1 MWGNAISMIEIASAC
16 SRPSTESSLPSGAN
30 MVSISSMFMSIA
42 PIRILRAKIA
52 SFGGGTPSALISWAS
67 ARPAVA
73 RKTNA
78 TQSRADRAGNRR
90 PSLKAGLLLRTQIG
104 REGLAGRRQRDPLQ
118 GAAMFV
124 GVAQRA
130 HLDHHLVAGLDR
142 VARPSAGPHQV
153 ARAGHLQ
160 QPFGGLFTVR
170 DGALHQQGDVRV
182 GPAQL
187 EDHAL
192 EGERP
197 GMIEHRGGVVRRG
210 HGYPGRNAERRAGE
224 RLTENLHAIS
234 PDLRSIFG

>member
-1 MWGNAISMIEIASAC
+1 MCGNAISIIEIAFAG
-16 SRPSTESSLPSGAN
+16 SRPSTESSLPSGAS
-30 MVSISSMFMSIA
+30 MVSISSIFMSIA
-42 PIRILRAKIA
+42 PIRILRAKIV
-52 SFGGGTPSALISWAS
+52 SFGGGTPSALISWAN

-78 TQSRADRAGNRR
+78 TASRADTARNRR
-90 PSLKAGLLLRTQIG
+90 PSLKAGHFLRAQIG
-104 REGLAGRRQRDPLQ
+104 REGLSGRRHRDLLQ
-118 GAAMFV
+118 GAAVLV

-153 ARAGHLQ
+153 ARAGHLE
-160 QPFGGLFTVR
+160 QPFGGLFAVR

-182 GPAQL
+182 GPAKL

-197 GMIEHRGGVVRRG
+197 GMIEQRGRMVRGGHR
-210 HGYPGRNAERRAGE
+210 YPGRDAERRAG
-224 RLTENLHAIS
+224 
-234 PDLRSIFG
+234 